1 MAVSGYTAFKEII
14 KVKYIYK
21 NEALMRLNW
30 YPYKKRRRHQISPSF
45 LLPAQRTQK
54 EGGQLQTMRR
64 GLKLTLMAT

>member
-30 YPYKKRRRHQISPSF
+30 YPYKKRRHQISPSL